1 MRLTT
6 QLRHTADTYPALS
19 ENLRCITDK
28 AEVIIKKRYSVSR
41 TVREMDGFARD
52 KDVVRLIVD
61 TFRAMPEL
69 PSLAMRDYKPY
80 MALIACSPEDF
91 AFCYLSKDLV
101 AVYETEYR
109 TTELLFFCDLLRCM
123 RGRSYLNCVTN
134 RVCDYFFRARR
145 DTLRH
150 IDTPLR
156 EIDMQYAESRLK
168 ELEEAVFRWKVR
180 IYKWRTFT
188 ADELAEM
195 CGMSYSHFR
204 NRFKEYYG
212 CTAADW
218 LRQERISRIKED
230 MSYRPELGIKEVA
243 ERNRFLSASNFSD
256 FCNQQM
262 LKNPGELKQAGY
274 EEWCER
280 RMKFWNDQL

>member
-61 TFRAMPEL
+61 TFRAMP
-69 PSLAMRDYKPY
+69 
-80 MALIACSPEDF
+80 PEDF
-91 AFCYLSKDLV
+91 AFCYLSNDLV

>member
-91 AFCYLSKDLV
+91 AFCYLSNDLV
-101 AVYETEYR
+101 AV
-109 TTELLFFCDLLRCM
+109 
-123 RGRSYLNCVTN
+123 
-134 RVCDYFFRARR
+134 
-145 DTLRH
+145 
-150 IDTPLR
+150 
-156 EIDMQYAESRLK
+156 
-168 ELEEAVFRWKVR
+168 
-180 IYKWRTFT
+180 
-188 ADELAEM
+188 
-195 CGMSYSHFR
+195 
-204 NRFKEYYG
+204 
-212 CTAADW
+212 
-218 LRQERISRIKED
+218 
-230 MSYRPELGIKEVA
+230 
-243 ERNRFLSASNFSD
+243 
-256 FCNQQM
+256 
-262 LKNPGELKQAGY
+262 
-274 EEWCER
+274 
-280 RMKFWNDQL
+280 

>member
-1 MRLTT
+1 
-6 QLRHTADTYPALS
+6 
-19 ENLRCITDK
+19 
-28 AEVIIKKRYSVSR
+28 
-41 TVREMDGFARD
+41 MDGFARD

-91 AFCYLSKDLV
+91 AFCYLSNDLV

>member
-91 AFCYLSKDLV
+91 AFCYLSNDLV

-109 TTELLFFCDLLRCM
+109 TTELLFFCDLLRLSQL
-123 RGRSYLNCVTN
+123 RDQP
-134 RVCDYFFRARR
+134 RVRLLLPCAARHTPTYRHAIER
-145 DTLRH
+145 D
-150 IDTPLR
+150 
-156 EIDMQYAESRLK
+156 
-168 ELEEAVFRWKVR
+168 
-180 IYKWRTFT
+180 
-188 ADELAEM
+188 
-195 CGMSYSHFR
+195 
-204 NRFKEYYG
+204 
-212 CTAADW
+212 
-218 LRQERISRIKED
+218 
-230 MSYRPELGIKEVA
+230 
-243 ERNRFLSASNFSD
+243 
-256 FCNQQM
+256 
-262 LKNPGELKQAGY
+262 
-274 EEWCER
+274 
-280 RMKFWNDQL
+280 

>member
-1 MRLTT
+1 
-6 QLRHTADTYPALS
+6 
-19 ENLRCITDK
+19 
-28 AEVIIKKRYSVSR
+28 
-41 TVREMDGFARD
+41 MDGFARD

-80 MALIACSPEDF
+80 MSLIACSPEDF
-91 AFCYLSKDLV
+91 AYCYLSNDLV

-195 CGMSYSHFR
+195 CGMSYSHFQAAVSR
-204 NRFKEYYG
+204 NI
-212 CTAADW
+212 TAVPPLTATAGAHQPYQGRYV
-218 LRQERISRIKED
+218 LPTGARHKGGGGTQLFPVRQQFF
-230 MSYRPELGIKEVA
+230 
-243 ERNRFLSASNFSD
+243 RFLQPTDIEKTGRAETGG
-256 FCNQQM
+256 
-262 LKNPGELKQAGY
+262 L
-274 EEWCER
+274 
-280 RMKFWNDQL
+280 